1 MFDEKTAALGRSILL
16 MDTIVTILVYILA
29 YYSRIL
35 YHPSY
40 TADFYSHLALL
51 PLILALFTGLVSY
64 QSAYK
69 SPRSLN
75 LLTHA
80 WIIFRGGA
88 ISFAVLMSL
97 FFIFKIQFVSRYV
110 IFIFC
115 ILEFISIFSIRTFVQ
130 WYFKRSVKRGKNCL
144 NIIIIGT
151 GDRAKEL
158 SEKLRKQTAWGIKV
172 LGHLDPDCSRIGKK
186 VLDAPVIGTVFD
198 IDQCLKEFVVDEV
211 IIAIPRTLLSD
222 VERIYQACEEEGIK
236 LRFMADVF
244 NLQVSRMGL
253 IQLGSIPLLT
263 LEPVA
268 QNEIKLLFKR
278 CFDLSITVLFMP
290 IILLFIAIIAI
301 AIKLDSPG
309 PIFFIQQ
316 RVGFRKH
323 LFPMIKF
330 RSMHVDAEERMK
342 EIEHLNEAKGPI
354 FKMENDPRV
363 TRVGKFLRKTSL
375 DELPQLFNV
384 IRGEMSLVGPRP
396 MSIRDVNL
404 FEKGIQRK
412 RFSVKPGLTCIWQ
425 ISGRSNLSF
434 DKWLELDLKYIE
446 SWTLWLDIVI
456 LFKTMPAVL
465 LSKGAV

>member
-1 MFDEKTAALGRSILL
+1 MFDEKIAALGRSILV
-16 MDTIVTILVYILA
+16 MDTIVTILAYILA

-35 YHPSY
+35 YHPDY
-40 TADFYSHLALL
+40 TSDFYSHLALL
-51 PLILALFTGLVSY
+51 PLILALFAGLVSY

-69 SPRSLN
+69 SPRSQN

-80 WIIFRGGA
+80 WIIFRGSV

-110 IFIFC
+110 IFIFF
-115 ILEFISIFSIRTFVQ
+115 IFEFISIFSIRAFVQ
-130 WYFKRSVKRGKNCL
+130 WYFKRSVKEGKNRL
-144 NIIIIGT
+144 NILIIGT

-158 SEKLRKQTAWGIKV
+158 SEKLKRQTAWGIKV
-172 LGHLDPDCSRIGKK
+172 LGHLDPDHSRIGTM
-186 VLDAPVIGTVFD
+186 VLDAPVIGTVSD
-198 IDQCLKEFVVDEV
+198 IEKCLKEFVVDEV
-211 IIAIPRTLLSD
+211 IIAIPRTLLND
-222 VERIYQACEEEGIK
+222 VEKIYQACEEEGIK

-244 NLQVSRMGL
+244 NLQVARMGL
-253 IQLGSIPLLT
+253 IQLGVIPLLT

-268 QNEIKLLFKR
+268 QNEIKLLVKR
-278 CFDLSITVLFMP
+278 CFDLSITFLFMP
-290 IILLFIAIIAI
+290 VILPLIAIIAI
-301 AIKLDSPG
+301 AIKLDSTG
-309 PIFFIQQ
+309 PVFFIQQ

-342 EIEHLNEAKGPI
+342 EIEHLNEAEGPI
-354 FKMENDPRV
+354 FKIENDPRV

-425 ISGRSNLSF
+425 ISGRSNLPF
-434 DKWLELDLKYIE
+434 EKWLELDLKYIE
-446 SWTLWLDIVI
+446 SWTLWLDVVI
-456 LFKTMPAVL
+456 LLKTMPAVL

>member
-1 MFDEKTAALGRSILL
+1 MFDEKTASLGRSILV
-16 MDTIVTILVYILA
+16 MDTIATILAYILA
-29 YYSRIL
+29 YHSRIL
-35 YHPSY
+35 YQPDY

-51 PLILALFTGLVSY
+51 PLILTLFTGLVSY
-64 QSAYK
+64 KSAYK

-75 LLTHA
+75 LLNHA

-97 FFIFKIQFVSRYV
+97 FFIFKIQFASRYV

-115 ILEFISIFSIRTFVQ
+115 ILEFIFILSIRAFVQ
-130 WYFKRSVKRGKNCL
+130 EYFKRSVKRGKNRL
-144 NIIIIGT
+144 NILIIGT

-158 SEKLRKQTAWGIKV
+158 SEKLSRQTAWGVRV
-172 LGHLDPDCSRIGKK
+172 LGHLDPDESRIGNN
-186 VLDAPVIGTVFD
+186 VLDAPVIGTVSD
-198 IDQCLKEFVVDEV
+198 INNCLKEFVVDEV
-211 IIAIPRTLLSD
+211 IIAIPRTLLND

-253 IQLGSIPLLT
+253 IQIGSIPLLT

-268 QNEIKLLFKR
+268 QNEIKLLIKR
-278 CFDLSITVLFMP
+278 CFDLATTLFFMP
-290 IILLFIAIIAI
+290 ILLPLIAIIAI
-301 AIKLDSPG
+301 AVKLDSPG
-309 PIFFIQQ
+309 PVFFIQQ
-316 RVGFRKH
+316 RVGLRKH

-330 RSMHVDAEERMK
+330 RSMHVDAEKRMK

-354 FKMENDPRV
+354 FKITNDPRV
-363 TRVGKFLRKTSL
+363 TRIGKFLRKTSL

-396 MSIRDVNL
+396 MSIRDVSK
-404 FEKGIQRK
+404 FDKGIQRK

-425 ISGRSNLSF
+425 VSGRSNLPF
-434 DKWLELDLKYIE
+434 EKWLELDLKYIE
-446 SWTLWLDIVI
+446 SWNLWLDIVI
-456 LFKTMPAVL
+456 LAKTMPAVF

>member
-1 MFDEKTAALGRSILL
+1 MFDEKTAALGRSILV
-16 MDTIVTILVYILA
+16 MDSVVTVLVYILA
-29 YYSRIL
+29 YYSRSF
-35 YHPSY
+35 YHSGY

-69 SPRSLN
+69 SPRSQN

-115 ILEFISIFSIRTFVQ
+115 ILEFIFLLGIRASVQ
-130 WYFKRSVKRGKNCL
+130 WYFRRSVKKGKNCL
-144 NIIIIGT
+144 NILIIGT

-172 LGHLDPDCSRIGKK
+172 LGHLDPDSSRIGKK
-186 VLDAPVIGTVFD
+186 VLDAPVIGTVSD
-198 IDQCLKEFVVDEV
+198 IDKCLKEFVVDEV
-211 IIAIPRTLLSD
+211 IIAIPRTLLND
-222 VERIYQACEEEGIK
+222 VEKIYQACEEEGIK

-244 NLQVSRMGL
+244 NLQVARMGL
-253 IQLGSIPLLT
+253 IQLGAIPLLT

-268 QNEIKLLFKR
+268 QDELMLLIKR
-278 CFDLSITVLFMP
+278 CFDLALTLLFMP
-290 IILLFIAIIAI
+290 ILLPLMAIIAI
-301 AIKLDSPG
+301 TIKLDSPG
-309 PIFFIQQ
+309 PVFFIQQ
-316 RVGFRKH
+316 RVGLRKH

-330 RSMHVDAEERMK
+330 RSMHIDAEERLK
-342 EIEHLNEAKGPI
+342 EVEHLNEAEGPI
-354 FKMENDPRV
+354 FKIENDPRV
-363 TRVGKFLRKTSL
+363 TRVGKFLRRTSL

-404 FEKGIQRK
+404 FDKGIQRK
-412 RFSVKPGLTCIWQ
+412 RFSVRPGLTCIWQ
-425 ISGRSNLSF
+425 VSGRSNLPF
-434 DKWLELDLKYIE
+434 EKWLEMDLQYIE
-446 SWTLWLDIVI
+446 SWNLWLDIVI
-456 LFKTMPAVL
+456 LAKTMPAVIQ
-465 LSKGAV
+465 SKGAV